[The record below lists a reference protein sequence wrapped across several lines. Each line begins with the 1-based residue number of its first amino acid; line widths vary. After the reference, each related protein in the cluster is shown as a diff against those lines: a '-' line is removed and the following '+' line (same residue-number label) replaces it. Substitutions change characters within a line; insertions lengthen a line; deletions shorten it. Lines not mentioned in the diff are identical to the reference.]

1 MLKANK
7 PFLILSLLV
16 TLLLSA
22 CSTTPEPEQT
32 VEPATSGEARKLL
45 LTSGV
50 EDTVNDTIT
59 LPLYQGRSGTET
71 FWYVI
76 TEASSRDIARG
87 WGVNWSPKL
96 RNAVGT
102 KAVQQGGFVGG
113 VLELAAQGTVDFSPE
128 RIVVPGSTGFPP
140 AQLQP
145 GSVGQANYTPLV
157 RLPNGVVLNASHI
170 ANSTGVNDKVVSIN
184 YTTRRVTLKESE
196 GYYNGKE
203 VYYVS
208 LDASAPDA
216 AALEGVTHAP
226 NLNAAPRAGSN
237 LRSSARSG
245 LALFINGQTGVNNP
259 ERQGLTSA
267 LLGEGDP
274 LNVLQTFPED
284 QDYSPLW
291 DVHPSVWTASA
302 VAGRQNTL
310 QTDFDDVI
318 KLARN
323 GLVTGPDGAAWGPGN
338 FIVNCPAVSKE

>member
-1 MLKANK
+1 MLKTNK
-7 PFLILSLLV
+7 LFLVLSLFV

-22 CSTTPEPEQT
+22 CSTTTAPEEN
-32 VEPATSGEARKLL
+32 VETATSGEARKLL

-59 LPLYQGRSGTET
+59 LPLYRGRSGTET

-76 TEASSRDIARG
+76 TEASNRDVARG

-96 RNAVGT
+96 LNAVGT
-102 KAVQQGGFVGG
+102 KAVQRGSLVGG
-113 VLELAAQGTVDFSPE
+113 VLELSPQGTVDFSPE

-157 RLPNGVVLNASHI
+157 QLRGGTVLNASHV
-170 ANSTGVNDKVVSIN
+170 ANSTGVSDKVVSID
-184 YTTRRVTLKESE
+184 YAKRRVTLQEAE
-196 GYYNGKE
+196 GYYDGKE

-216 AALEGVTHAP
+216 AALEAVTYAP

-237 LRSSARSG
+237 ARTSARSG

-274 LNVLQTFPED
+274 LNVLQTFPKD

-291 DVHPSVWTASA
+291 DVHPTVWKASA
-302 VAGRQNTL
+302 VANGQNTL
-310 QTDFDDVI
+310 QEDFDDVI

-323 GLVTGPDGAAWGPGN
+323 GLVTGPDGATWGPGN